1 MHPSVGDKLWEYKVK
16 YIMGCDA
23 SKTDANFYD
32 QSKPK
37 VKVGDNTRYIETST
51 CHDKPKTIQEQRE
64 SQSRVKHDTLVPQE
78 SRHELQ
84 IPNHDEN
91 QERPTTGEEPKNELP
106 KGAIGDCRL
115 GLTVK
120 TTI

>member
-1 MHPSVGDKLWEYKVK
+1 
-16 YIMGCDA
+16 MGCDA
-23 SKTDANFYD
+23 SKPDVHSD
-32 QSKPK
+32 QHTKPGIK
-37 VKVGDNTRYIETST
+37 PSDNTRYIETPIKVNKSR
-51 CHDKPKTIQEQRE
+51 KVSE
-64 SQSRVKHDTLVPQE
+64 SESRVKHDTLVPQE

-91 QERPTTGEEPKNELP
+91 QERPTTGEEPKSELP

-120 TTI
+120 F